1 MTGASRAR
9 SNLRLEAALSVMP
22 PSSNR
27 IPTPHVLAIGVL
39 CLLAIA
45 PFFWMGI
52 PSGHDF
58 EFHMFSWMEVLRQ
71 WQQGIVY
78 PRWAPLAHWGYGE
91 ARFLFYPPA
100 SWILGA
106 ALGVVLPW
114 KLVPGAYCWVAL
126 VLAGVSMYRLAR
138 EWLPSPDALFA
149 AAFYAVNPY
158 HLVVV
163 YWRSAY
169 AELLAAA
176 LLPLLLAALLRFGE
190 PGVRPVLWLSLV
202 LAAAWLANVPAAL
215 MIHYS
220 AACLAVMLAVYK
232 RSWRLLL
239 RVGLASAL
247 GIGVASFFLL
257 PAVYEERWINI
268 GEVLASGVRPQD
280 NFLFTALG
288 DADHNRFNLLI
299 SWVALAEIGILA
311 LAIYC
316 SYPRRLKNCA
326 PWLLASGWG
335 VGATLLLFSVS
346 HPLWQ
351 HLPKFRFVQLPFRW
365 LLCLNAA
372 LALLLT
378 MATQRW
384 SARTLAGVVLLGAV
398 LIAGHRIQPP
408 WWDNSGDIQEMS
420 DAMAD
425 GTGNE
430 GIDEYVPA
438 GADPYELKKE
448 TPRVADVSGNEI
460 PAQVS
465 AWNAEDRRFVVHTAQ
480 PENLVVRL
488 FDYPAWR
495 VTVNGALVRTGRTD
509 VTGQLLIPVSPGRSE
524 VRIHFGRT
532 WDRVLG
538 NCVSLLSLGIFL
550 AAWLWKRARPVATTG
565 TAP

>member
-1 MTGASRAR
+1 MTGASRTP
-9 SNLRLEAALSVMP
+9 SNLCLEAALSVMP

-27 IPTPHVLAIGVL
+27 IPIPHVLAIGAL

-58 EFHMFSWMEVLRQ
+58 EFHMFSWMEVLNQ
-71 WQQGIVY
+71 WRQGIVY
-78 PRWAPLAHWGYGE
+78 PRWALLAHWGYGE

-114 KLVPGAYCWVAL
+114 KLVPGAYCWIAL

-138 EWLPSPDALFA
+138 EWLPAPNALFA

-176 LLPLLLAALLRFGE
+176 LLPLLLAALLRLGE
-190 PGVRPVLWLSLV
+190 PGVRPLLWLSLV
-202 LAAAWLANVPAAL
+202 LAAAWLANAPAAL

-220 AACLAVMLAVYK
+220 AAGLAVMLAVRQ
-232 RSWRLLL
+232 RSWRPLL
-239 RVGLASAL
+239 RVGLAVAL
-247 GIGVASFFLL
+247 GIGLASFFLW
-257 PAVYEERWINI
+257 PAIYEERWINI
-268 GEVLASGVRPQD
+268 SEVLAPGVRPQD
-280 NFLFTALG
+280 NFLFTTLA
-288 DADHNRFNLLI
+288 DADHNRFNLLV
-299 SWVALAEIGILA
+299 SCVALAEIGILA
-311 LAIYC
+311 LAIGC
-316 SYPRRLKNCA
+316 SYPWRLKNRA
-326 PWLLASGWG
+326 LWLLTSAWG
-335 VGATLLLFSVS
+335 AGAALLLFSVS

-378 MATQRW
+378 MATRRW
-384 SARTLAGVVLLGAV
+384 SARALAGVVLLSAV
-398 LIAGHRIQPP
+398 LIAGYRIQPP

-448 TPRVADVSGNEI
+448 APRVADVSGNEI

-488 FDYPAWR
+488 FDYPAWQ
-495 VTVNGALVRTGRTD
+495 VTVNGAPVRTGRTD
-509 VTGQLLIPVSPGRSE
+509 VTGQLLIPVSAGRSE
-524 VRIHFGRT
+524 VRVHFSRT
-532 WDRVLG
+532 WDRLLG
-538 NCVSLLSLGIFL
+538 GCVSLLSLGIFF
-550 AAWLWKRARPVATTG
+550 AAWLRTRAEPVPSLETS
-565 TAP
+565 P